1 MHRDAPAAAPAGRQP
16 KDKARAAAAAAAR
29 PWRLEDDLGQS
40 KFVGTLEG
48 GQRSNYFLLIMQG
61 KDFAALPAG
70 DWYNFHKVIQYKT
83 LTLEEAEERMKDRRK
98 TVDGY
103 QRWMMK
109 AAGSAAAAG
118 ADDEALA
125 GGKARK
131 KDEEDDLLK
140 DGADSDVGETAEDED
155 EEEARKD
162 RLGLKAGAKGGGDE
176 EEEGAPREEADGDDD
191 EKDKGDDWEHEETF
205 TDDDEAAGNDA
216 EEREDPDRGPEMP
229 PPAIKEQ
236 EDKGEDEEMD
246 QAAGGLST
254 SGREIKKLLKQE
266 DAEDEDVEDEEE
278 EEDDDVD
285 MDKEDVMLSSILFK
299 PKKEP
304 SPARSEMVDVK
315 TGPSNGR
322 LTPPPANAATAPA
335 VKRKVSP
342 EEAKA
347 IAAAK
352 RVKSEAVL
360 REQGVRPQGST
371 VTLAKA
377 PPAAGKG
384 PPGGKGQS
392 MSGAGEG
399 ITEEAV
405 RVVLRAGMIKSQDL
419 VTKFRGRLRTPEDKA
434 AFSAILQKIAKIL
447 KTPEGNFMVLR

>member
-1 MHRDAPAAAPAGRQP
+1 MGVQ
-16 KDKARAAAAAAAR
+16 DKARAAAAAAAR

-109 AAGSAAAAG
+109 AAGSAATAG
-118 ADDEALA
+118 ADDESLA

-216 EEREDPDRGPEMP
+216 EEREDLDRGPEMP
-229 PPAIKEQ
+229 PPAIKE
-236 EDKGEDEEMD
+236 
-246 QAAGGLST
+246 
-254 SGREIKKLLKQE
+254 
-266 DAEDEDVEDEEE
+266 
-278 EEDDDVD
+278 VD

-322 LTPPPANAATAPA
+322 LTPPLASAATAPA

-342 EEAKA
+342 EETKA

-360 REQGVRPQGST
+360 REQGVRPPGST

-405 RVVLRAGMIKSQDL
+405 RAVLRAGRIKSQDL